1 MLLVDLLSQEKKR
14 IEEETKNLRY
24 NIQLVAVRFIAITDW
39 LAQQADTTNLKIGY
53 FGSSTGAA
61 TSLIAA
67 ARLGLAKAIVTHP
80 GRPYLASENVL
91 RSKP

>member
-39 LAQQADTTNLKIGY
+39 LA
-53 FGSSTGAA
+53 
-61 TSLIAA
+61 
-67 ARLGLAKAIVTHP
+67 
-80 GRPYLASENVL
+80 
-91 RSKP
+91 